1 MIYVMCDFNLLDIN
15 DVQFYNDGVVYQG
28 EIGVFVLN
36 DTKDNYLLKNNAFYI
51 NAFSYIIIIEGYAD
65 ISVNGEKYLLS
76 SDTLAILSP
85 LHLIRFAEVSK
96 RFRCLLFCINKKFVD
111 KIGYFDFRKRI
122 LTGVNMINSPVLN
135 INGNDKKLLVECVM
149 NISGNMKRVDHMFLL
164 ELVQN
169 SLIMF
174 YIELDNLISK
184 EIVEYKTGLNSR
196 KSKVLQDF
204 MTLLLDNF
212 KEEHNVAFYANELNI
227 TTQYLTKIVKS
238 ITGKTITDF
247 IYEFIYN
254 EAKSLLKSTNMSVQQ
269 IANILHFSDQSS
281 FNKFFKRKSGLPPTA
296 FRE

>member
-1 MIYVMCDFNLLDIN
+1 
-15 DVQFYNDGVVYQG
+15 
-28 EIGVFVLN
+28 
-36 DTKDNYLLKNNAFYI
+36 
-51 NAFSYIIIIEGYAD
+51 
-65 ISVNGEKYLLS
+65 
-76 SDTLAILSP
+76 
-85 LHLIRFAEVSK
+85 
-96 RFRCLLFCINKKFVD
+96 
-111 KIGYFDFRKRI
+111 
-122 LTGVNMINSPVLN
+122 
-135 INGNDKKLLVECVM
+135 
-149 NISGNMKRVDHMFLL
+149 MFLL

-169 SLIMF
+169 SLITF

>member
-1 MIYVMCDFNLLDIN
+1 MYVMRDFNLLDIN
-15 DVQFYNDGVVYQG
+15 DVQYYNDGVVYQG
-28 EIGVFVLN
+28 EIGVFVLS

-51 NAFSYIIIIEGYAD
+51 NAFSYIMIIEGYAD
-65 ISVNGEKYLLS
+65 ISVNGEKYLLT

-96 RFRCLLFCINKKFVD
+96 VFRCLLFCINKKFVD

-122 LTGVNMINSPVLN
+122 LTGVNMINSPILN

-174 YIELDNLISK
+174 YIELDNLISN
-184 EIVEYKTGLNSR
+184 EIVDGDKTYLNSR

-227 TTQYLTKIVKS
+227 TTQYLTKIVKN
-238 ITGKTITDF
+238 ITGKTINDF

-281 FNKFFKRKSGLPPTA
+281 FNKFFKRKSGLSPTL